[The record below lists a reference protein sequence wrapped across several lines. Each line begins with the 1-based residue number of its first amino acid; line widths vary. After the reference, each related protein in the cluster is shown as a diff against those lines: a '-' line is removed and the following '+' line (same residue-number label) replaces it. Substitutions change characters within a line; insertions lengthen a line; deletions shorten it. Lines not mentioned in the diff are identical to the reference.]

1 MTEVKFFDPDFEPGE
16 KLIYSIIAARYSG
29 SWIFVRHKNR
39 NTFEIPAGHVEN
51 NESTFEAAARELR
64 EETGAISFR
73 LDCVAT
79 YSVEKDGKTGF
90 GRLYLADISDIGPL
104 PENSEIGEVI
114 IMDHLPGNLTHPD
127 VQPEL
132 FNRIIEYLDETGET

>member
-1 MTEVKFFDPDFEPGE
+1 MTEVKFFDPAYEPGG

-29 SWIFVRHKNR
+29 RWIFVRHKNR
-39 NTFEIPAGHVEN
+39 GTFEIPAGHVEN

-64 EETGAISFR
+64 EETGAISFS
-73 LDCVAT
+73 LDCVST
-79 YSVEKDGKTGF
+79 YSVERDGKKGY
-90 GRLYLADISDIGPL
+90 GRLYLAEISDIGPL

-114 IMDHLPGNLTHPD
+114 ILDHLPGNLTHPD

-132 FNRIIEYLDETGET
+132 FKRIIEYLGDNGGS